1 MYTKEKEERLQ
12 ERGKSMLTKTQ
23 TAGRLSLLGVHQ
35 RLSAAMRACVSWAA
49 IEEHDKI
56 LDMSCGD
63 GNILLHLNDQLRL
76 TLCGMCDSPDQ
87 ARTVSEML
95 GDADV
100 IPARMEDIPWR
111 DGTFDAVLLSAPMK
125 GEPARVLG
133 ETMRVLRPGGQF
145 VMAAPLLRHRWEG
158 EGSRREMMRL
168 MQEAGFREVSFRAT
182 GLSGAIVGWKPG
194 IMERQK
200 SQDRF

>member
-1 MYTKEKEERLQ
+1 
-12 ERGKSMLTKTQ
+12 MLTKTQ
-23 TAGRLSLLGVHQ
+23 TATARLSLPDVQPHLN
-35 RLSAAMRACVSWAA
+35 AAMRACAAWAA

-56 LDMSCGD
+56 LDMACGE
-63 GNILLHLNDQLRL
+63 GQLLLKLNGQMRL
-76 TLCGMCDSPDQ
+76 TLCGMCDAPEK
-87 ARTVSEML
+87 ARAISEML

-100 IPARMEDIPWR
+100 IPGRMEDIPWR

-194 IMERQK
+194 IMEQQK

>member
-1 MYTKEKEERLQ
+1 
-12 ERGKSMLTKTQ
+12 MLTKTQ
-23 TAGRLSLLGVHQ
+23 TAGKTLLLDVHQ
-35 RLSAAMRACVSWAA
+35 RLNAAMRACIAWAA
-49 IEEHDKI
+49 VEEHDKI
-56 LDMSCGD
+56 LDMACGD
-63 GNILLHLNDQLRL
+63 GQMLCRLNDQLRL
-76 TLCGMCDSPDQ
+76 TLCGMCETADQ
-87 ARTVSEML
+87 ARSVSELL
-95 GDADV
+95 GGADV
-100 IPARMEDIPWR
+100 IPGRMEDIPWR

>member
-111 DGTFDAVLLSAPMK
+111 DDTFDEVLLSAPMK
-125 GEPARVLG
+125 GDARRVLD
-133 ETMRVLRPGGQF
+133 EALRVLRSGGQF
-145 VMAAPLLRHRWEG
+145 VMACPLLSRRG
-158 EGSRREMMRL
+158 EGDMNRRELMRL
-168 MQEAGFREVSFRAT
+168 MQEAGFREVSFRAS
-182 GLSGAIVGWKPG
+182 GLVGAIVGWKKGKGAP
-194 IMERQK
+194 
-200 SQDRF
+200 